1 MSDPLPPFVYAIH
14 FEGAPITC
22 RATQEECREYLL
34 DVSEEDAESYQVWA
48 VDSVGEASSDRTI
61 YFADAWSEEFDMGS
75 GDDRETILAPYP
87 PFIRAIIGD
96 HLVETYRKSERLQH
110 HEQ

>member
-1 MSDPLPPFVYAIH
+1 MTDPLPQFVYAIH

-22 RATQEECREYLL
+22 RATQEECRAYLL

-48 VDSVGEASSDRTI
+48 VDSVGEASIDRTI
-61 YFADAWSEEFDMGS
+61 QFADAWADEFDMGS

-87 PFIRAIIGD
+87 AFIRAFIGD
-96 HLVETYRKSERLQH
+96 QLIAAYRAAQ
-110 HEQ
+110 EQS